1 MKFFK
6 KFLFIYCKY
15 NLNME
20 KYIDLTFKANIS
32 DGEMRELLN
41 KPGFY
46 RIPIKNYSSFN
57 DTPVIKDVEVVYVT
71 PKESRMLVIIVK
83 IDDDTYQD
91 FYYNGNEGIFKILT
105 FNDFGM
111 EDIYDLYNLDFID
124 EVGGIY
130 KIFTMSAS
138 WIMEDVFVPCP
149 EEFANYEVDRNIFK
163 EHKFFADMFN

>member
-1 MKFFK
+1 MK
-6 KFLFIYCKY
+6 
-15 NLNME
+15 

-32 DGEMRELLN
+32 DDEMRELLN

-83 IDDDTYQD
+83 IDGDTYQD

-105 FNDFGM
+105 FNDFDM
-111 EDIYDLYNLDFID
+111 EDIYDLYDLDFID

-130 KIFTMSAS
+130 KIFTMRAS

-163 EHKFFADMFN
+163 EHKFFEDMFN

>member
-1 MKFFK
+1 
-6 KFLFIYCKY
+6 
-15 NLNME
+15 ME

-32 DGEMRELLN
+32 DDEMRELLN

-57 DTPVIKDVEVVYVT
+57 DIPVIKDVEVVYVT

-83 IDDDTYQD
+83 IDVDTYQD

-105 FNDFGM
+105 FNDFDM

-124 EVGGIY
+124 EVGGID
-130 KIFTMSAS
+130 KIFTMRAS

>member
-1 MKFFK
+1 
-6 KFLFIYCKY
+6 
-15 NLNME
+15 ME
-20 KYIDLTFKANIS
+20 KYIDLTFKSPIKE
-32 DGEMRELLN
+32 DEMRELLN

-105 FNDFGM
+105 FNDFDM
-111 EDIYDLYNLDFID
+111 EDIYDLYDLDFID

-130 KIFTMSAS
+130 KIFTMRAS

>member
-1 MKFFK
+1 
-6 KFLFIYCKY
+6 
-15 NLNME
+15 ME
-20 KYIDLTFKANIS
+20 KYIDLTFKSAIKE
-32 DGEMRELLN
+32 DEMRELLN

-71 PKESRMLVIIVK
+71 PKESRMIVIIVK

-105 FNDFGM
+105 FNDFDM
-111 EDIYDLYNLDFID
+111 EDIYDLYDLDFID
-124 EVGGIY
+124 EVGGID
-130 KIFTMSAS
+130 KIFTMHAS

-163 EHKFFADMFN
+163 EHKFFEDMFN